1 MKGVFV
7 GNLIS
12 QDKYVS
18 TKNGNVYYH
27 AVFNDGN
34 SDLKVE
40 LDMPLEIPR
49 FAECKLTV
57 DVIQGKYPKFKL
69 ENLVVNK

>member
-18 TKNGNVYYH
+18 KSNGNVYFH
-27 AVFNDGN
+27 AMFNDGE
-34 SDLKVE
+34 SDLRLE
-40 LDMPLEIPR
+40 TDMPLDVPR

-57 DVIQGKYPKFKL
+57 DVVQGKYPKFKL
-69 ENLVVNK
+69 IDYVVNK